1 MPVLF
6 DIWRFGP
13 NDPILQL
20 VSFDYVKVHI
30 GLHATRCLLATLRRG
45 REGKFLCPSENLAI
59 TAAVAR
65 IRPYFNTWGR
75 SFSRPRL
82 TYPATFGSMPA

>member
-1 MPVLF
+1 MPAPF
-6 DIWRFGP
+6 DIRRFGP

-20 VSFDYVKVHI
+20 VSFDCVKVHV
-30 GLHATRCLLATLRRG
+30 GLHATRCFLANLRRG

-65 IRPYFNTWGR
+65 ILILGGGH
-75 SFSRPRL
+75 SRG
-82 TYPATFGSMPA
+82 PA